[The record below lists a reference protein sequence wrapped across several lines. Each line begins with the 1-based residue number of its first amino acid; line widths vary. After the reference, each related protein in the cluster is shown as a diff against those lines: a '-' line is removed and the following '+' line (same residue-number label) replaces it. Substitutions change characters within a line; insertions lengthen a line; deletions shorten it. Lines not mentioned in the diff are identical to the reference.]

1 MQTTTLHTRR
11 SGNEKRD
18 YYEGGEAYDVAKGDA
33 QMLKLL
39 LALWRKYRSI
49 LAYLIVGFCTTVIS
63 VVVYTLC
70 SHLLHLPTAAS
81 TVIAWTV
88 SVSFSFVC
96 NKMIVFESKSLAP
109 RVVAK
114 EAASFFACRIAAGVF
129 DLAFMVVT
137 VDLLKLNDMVMKIIS
152 NAIVIVAN
160 YITSRF
166 VIFKKHGGRQKTESS
181 ECENW

>member
-1 MQTTTLHTRR
+1 
-11 SGNEKRD
+11 
-18 YYEGGEAYDVAKGDA
+18 
-33 QMLKLL
+33 MLKLL
-39 LALWRKYRSI
+39 FALWRKYRAI
-49 LAYLIVGFCTTVIS
+49 LAYLVVGFCTTVIS
-63 VVVYTLC
+63 VAVYALC
-70 SHLLHLPTAAS
+70 SRPLHLPTAAS

-96 NKMIVFESKSLAP
+96 NKMIVFQSKSLAP

-166 VIFKKHGGRQKTESS
+166 VIFKKHGGKRKTESS
-181 ECENW
+181 ECEK